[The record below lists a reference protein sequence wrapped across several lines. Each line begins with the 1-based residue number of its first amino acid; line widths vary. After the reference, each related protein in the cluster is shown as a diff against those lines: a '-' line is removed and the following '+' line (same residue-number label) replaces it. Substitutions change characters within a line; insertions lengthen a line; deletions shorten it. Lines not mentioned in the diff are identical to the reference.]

1 MTALLSRTMALLALV
16 KSCPTGSHGF
26 VKHEEQNA
34 TPLRTRAG
42 ADGGDLLQVDLL
54 QVDLL

>member
-1 MTALLSRTMALLALV
+1 MALLALV